1 MNAKDANR
9 KNAGKVTQL
18 ITRLFLPIMLV
29 CLIDCSSN
37 ESDIPIRPVYI
48 KRNIY
53 TYSLSSYGS
62 SLYIIKAVSLPSEEI
77 GDGGILIIHAFDGN
91 YYAFDL
97 ACPVEVNENV
107 RIGKPDGSL
116 ISKCDSCGERYD
128 LSFGLGTPLNHISKQ
143 PLKRYTVST
152 DDYNNII
159 VTK

>member
-1 MNAKDANR
+1 MNTKDDNC
-9 KNAGKVTQL
+9 KNAGKAAQL

-29 CLIDCSSN
+29 CLIGCSSY
-37 ESDIPIRPVYI
+37 ESDIPVRSVYI
-48 KRNIY
+48 KRNIN
-53 TYSLSSYGS
+53 TYNLNSYGS
-62 SLYIIKAVSLPSEEI
+62 YLYISAASLSPDEI
-77 GDGGILIIHAFDGN
+77 GYGGILIVHAFDGN

-143 PLKRYTVST
+143 SLKRYTVST
-152 DDYNNII
+152 DDYNDII

>member
-1 MNAKDANR
+1 MNAKNTNR
-9 KNAGKVTQL
+9 KNAGKATQL
-18 ITRLFLPIMLV
+18 IIWLLLPIMLV
-29 CLIDCSSN
+29 CLIGCSSY
-37 ESDIPIRPVYI
+37 ESNIPTRSVYI
-48 KRNIY
+48 KRNIN
-53 TYSLSSYGS
+53 TYKLNSYGSYLYISSKSLSSD
-62 SLYIIKAVSLPSEEI
+62 EI
-77 GDGGILIIHAFDGN
+77 GYGGILIVYAFDGN

-128 LSFGLGTPLNHISKQ
+128 LSYGLGTPLNHISKQ
-143 PLKRYTVST
+143 SLKRYSVST